1 MMSAEIFN
9 KRSIARG
16 ASLYSSLL
24 PDNIIGEVRDQ
35 ETQKKLA
42 EINAEAQKDFYR
54 TTQGAQRDFYE
65 NDAKQD
71 LDLIQS
77 RKFAGNLAGLGT
89 LAYLGGKYAFD
100 DPLELPKP
108 VERKAADYSGVESS
122 LQEAVDQA
130 NKASEDLAKL
140 TSNIKA
146 GVVDFNSTG
155 SGTNTDTDTTT
166 TTAPVSSKTNPSDFS
181 GGFKT
186 TYDLA
191 VGAGFKPE
199 DAKIMAAIAG
209 GESSYDP
216 GVRNSDAS
224 GGDDSYGYWQINMLG
239 DMGPERRKLFGI
251 SSNDQLYD
259 PKINAA
265 AAKKIFDQQ
274 GFGAWTVYNT
284 GKYKEFLQ

>member
-1 MMSAEIFN
+1 MSAEIFN
-9 KRSIARG
+9 RRSIARNAG
-16 ASLYSSLL
+16 LYSSLL

-35 ETQKKLA
+35 ENQKKIA
-42 EINAEAQKDFYR
+42 KINAEAQKDFYR
-54 TTQGAQRDFYE
+54 TTQGAQQDFYR
-65 NDAKQD
+65 NDAQQD
-71 LDLIQS
+71 LDLLQS
-77 RKFAGNLAGLGT
+77 RKFAGNLAGLGK

-100 DPLELPKP
+100 DPLEPPKP

-122 LQEAVDQA
+122 LQAAVDQA

-140 TSNIKA
+140 TGDIKA
-146 GVVDFNSTG
+146 GVVDFNDTG
-155 SGTNTDTDTTT
+155 SGTSTNTDTT

-191 VGAGFKPE
+191 IGAGFKPE
-199 DAKIMAAIAG
+199 NAKIMAAIAG

-216 GVRNSDAS
+216 GARNPDAS

-239 DMGPERRKLFGI
+239 DMGPERRQLFGI
-251 SSNDQLYD
+251 SSNDQLLD